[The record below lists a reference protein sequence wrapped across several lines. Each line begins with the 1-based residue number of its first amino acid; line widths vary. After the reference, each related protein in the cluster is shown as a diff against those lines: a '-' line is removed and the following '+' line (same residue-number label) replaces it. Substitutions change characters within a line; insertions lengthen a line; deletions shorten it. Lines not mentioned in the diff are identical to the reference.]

1 MDKLQCM
8 EAFVR
13 VAESG
18 SFIKAAEQL
27 GVTRSVI
34 TSRIQ
39 QLEKFVDAPLFFR
52 STRSVRLSDTGQSYY
67 KECAELI
74 NKFEQLADQMANS
87 KSTLQ
92 GRLRIHM
99 APGFAIG
106 YFGKYLTL
114 FLEKYPEI
122 EMDIVVND
130 KIIDPISEGFDIVFQ
145 MFPPSGETL
154 VERKLFNVNRIVC
167 ATPAYIEKHGYPKHP
182 NDLNQYIL
190 GYYSGYPSR
199 NKLQFLFAENFQEI
213 NINAKVLSSSIHLL
227 RDFAL
232 NDGAIVCLPTLVI
245 HEDILAGD
253 LVPLLKDYPLSNY
266 GLRAVFPS
274 NSKNISKIR
283 SLLDFLIERLSII
296 PEWDER
302 LIKNGFLSEKIRNYQ

>member
-34 TSRIQ
+34 TARVQ

-52 STRSVRLSDTGQSYY
+52 STRSVRLSDTGLSYY

-74 NKFEQLADQMANS
+74 NKFEQLAEQMANS

-99 APGFAIG
+99 APGFAID

-114 FLEKYPEI
+114 FLETYPDI
-122 EMDIVVND
+122 DMDIVVND
-130 KIIDPISEGFDIVFQ
+130 RVIDPISSGFDIVFQ

-154 VERKLFNVNRIVC
+154 IDRKLFNVNRVIC
-167 ATPAYIEKHGYPKHP
+167 ATPEFIEKHGKPEHP
-182 NDLNQYIL
+182 EDLNKFIL
-190 GYYSGYPSR
+190 GFYSGYPTR
-199 NKLQFLFAENFQEI
+199 NKLQFLINDHFQDI
-213 NINAKVLSSSIHLL
+213 NLNIKVSSSSIHLL

-232 NDGAIVCLPTLVI
+232 NHGAIVCLPTLVV
-245 HEDILAGD
+245 HESILQGK
-253 LVPLLKDYPLSNY
+253 LTTMLKDFPLSNY

-283 SLLDFLIERLSII
+283 SLLDFLIERLSVI
-296 PEWDER
+296 PEWDSK
-302 LIKNGFLSEKIRNYQ
+302 LIEQGYLSERVRLFQ